1 MTAPHW
7 PHWRWFTPGLIVS
20 LVACAASPLTVITG
34 LGYDQEID
42 TWRRSR
48 KEALLAPEGWLT
60 LVGLAWLEEGE
71 NPAGSAPENRVV
83 LPKSRAPA
91 NAGKFV
97 VADGQAAFL
106 SAVGLE
112 ILFDGKPNPPR
123 SLKTDA
129 GGKPTTIELGSL
141 RFYVIER
148 AGRLGVR
155 IRDLESPLL
164 AGFPGLEYYPA
175 ASSWKIDAR
184 YEPYPEPKPIEIPN
198 IMGTVFNEQSLE
210 RLFSRSTVKPTAW
223 TQWTTDQTGCS
234 FSRTKPTEAPPTLED
249 ASCRLTC
256 PRKPPRSS
264 SISTRPTTHPA
275 SLPRTQRV
283 RCRHPS
289 IEFEPL

>member
-1 MTAPHW
+1 M
-7 PHWRWFTPGLIVS
+7 
-20 LVACAASPLTVITG
+20 ITG

-198 IMGTVFNEQSLE
+198 IMGTVFNEQSPGAIVFTIDGE
-210 RLFSRSTVKPTAW
+210 TYSMDTMDNGSNRLLVFADETNGSATYAGGRFLQIDLPPKAAAIELDFNKAYNPPCVFTPYATCPLPPPEHRIRAAVKAGEKVYRKPT
-223 TQWTTDQTGCS
+223 G
-234 FSRTKPTEAPPTLED
+234 
-249 ASCRLTC
+249 
-256 PRKPPRSS
+256 
-264 SISTRPTTHPA
+264 
-275 SLPRTQRV
+275 
-283 RCRHPS
+283 
-289 IEFEPL
+289 